1 MSKQTYYYVV
11 SGVFLIVGV
20 MHLVRVMNQW
30 PAYIAGVEIPLW
42 VSWVAVALTGYLA
55 VRGFQYGR
63 KL

>member
-11 SGVFLIVGV
+11 SGVFLVIGV
-20 MHLVRVMNQW
+20 MHFVRAMNEW
-30 PAYIAGVEIPLW
+30 PAFISGVEIPLW
-42 VSWVAVALTGYLA
+42 VSWVAVALAGYLS